1 MRNFKK
7 RLVYINSIVY
17 DSVVF
22 VRAVSLF
29 DKRIKFLNNVRMHT
43 SLTVYFGKNNTVD
56 KENSRFYSYV
66 PDEGQPYD

>member
-7 RLVYINSIVY
+7 RLVYINNIDY
-17 DSVVF
+17 DSVLF

-29 DKRIKFLNNVRMHT
+29 DNRIKFLNNVRMYT

-56 KENSRFYSYV
+56 KGNSRFYKYV